1 MRRSIFRPKKG
12 RPGALEWITTTTI
25 IHDLRDLSNQTAW
38 RSFVDRFHGPVVR
51 FVGGLGFSAE
61 DAEDI
66 GQESLAAFA
75 ESLRAGRYDRDRGR
89 LRSWLFGIAYKQA
102 LRQRQSAARRERL
115 IERGEAADRAVAEMP
130 DEKSAGEMWNTL
142 WERFLVQEC
151 FQQIRREFKPASVHA
166 FELIVREG
174 HDAQEAADAA
184 GITRRA
190 VYNAKHR
197 IMTRMRGLR
206 TELETME

>member
-1 MRRSIFRPKKG
+1 M
-12 RPGALEWITTTTI
+12 EWITTTTI

-38 RSFVDRFHGPVVR
+38 RSFVDRFHGPIVR
-51 FVGGLGFSAE
+51 FVTGLGFSAE
-61 DAEDI
+61 DAQDI

-75 ESLRAGRYDRDRGR
+75 EALRAGRYDRERGR
-89 LRSWLFGIAYKQA
+89 LRAWLFGIAYRQA

-115 IERGEAADRAVAEMP
+115 IERGEAAERAVAEMP
-130 DEKSAGEMWNTL
+130 DEKSAGELWNTL

-151 FQQIRREFKPASVHA
+151 FRQVRTEFQPASVRA
-166 FELIVREG
+166 FELIVKEG
-174 HDAQEAADAA
+174 YDAQEAAEAV

-197 IMTRMRGLR
+197 ILTRMRELR
-206 TELETME
+206 SELEAME